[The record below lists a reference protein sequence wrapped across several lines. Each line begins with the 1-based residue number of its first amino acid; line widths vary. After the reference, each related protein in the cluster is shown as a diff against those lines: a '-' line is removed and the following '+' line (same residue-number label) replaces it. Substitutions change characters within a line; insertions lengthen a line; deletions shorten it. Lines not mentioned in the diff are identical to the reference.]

1 MDSASDIRNFNN
13 LFNEYYSRFVRFA
26 MGYLKDQPVAEDFV
40 SEAFT
45 LYWEN
50 RENLLPNTNAPA
62 YILTIVKNKCINH
75 LHHEQI
81 RLRTEKEMT
90 EHAEWVLNTRIS
102 TLEACD
108 PEDLFSDEMR
118 EIVRKTLDKLPLKT
132 RRIFILNRYYG
143 FSYKDIAKKMNLSPK
158 TVEFH
163 ISKALSCLRLSLRDF
178 IFLSAVLFLLF

>member
-1 MDSASDIRNFNN
+1 MESMDSASDIRNFNN

-26 MGYLKDQPVAEDFV
+26 MGYLKDRPVAEDFV

-81 RLRTEKEMT
+81 RLRCRKG
-90 EHAEWVLNTRIS
+90 NDR
-102 TLEACD
+102 ACRMGVEYAD
-108 PEDLFSDEMR
+108 FYLGSVRSGRPLFGRNARNCS
-118 EIVRKTLDKLPLKT
+118 
-132 RRIFILNRYYG
+132 
-143 FSYKDIAKKMNLSPK
+143 
-158 TVEFH
+158 
-163 ISKALSCLRLSLRDF
+163 
-178 IFLSAVLFLLF
+178 